1 MNHYKVFIHCSFFIH
16 SPLQIL
22 SALQGWRGVHMYR
35 AALSSGAKRRKPYG
49 FTQDS
54 GLDGAVLSASFCFK
68 SLVLILFFFLD
79 HILSTII
86 LRNATSSLA
95 SYIHIFACIN
105 NFPYFITDNNSYTI
119 TTFLKHFFFFDVL
132 KFLLTQLD

>member
-54 GLDGAVLSASFCFK
+54 GLDGAVLSASFCFTYIIIFWNSHQGWINEVRK
-68 SLVLILFFFLD
+68 GSEIRESFLSLLGWKT
-79 HILSTII
+79 LSGKG
-86 LRNATSSLA
+86 SL
-95 SYIHIFACIN
+95 
-105 NFPYFITDNNSYTI
+105 
-119 TTFLKHFFFFDVL
+119 K
-132 KFLLTQLD
+132 LLTAPEIPPEASCLVFRLLL